1 MNIYSNALLC
11 TDFSKASV
19 AAAEK
24 ANEIATTLGA
34 DLTVLHVVTYI
45 PPQYAAIELPKELAT
60 VEYIIPQAEQ
70 HLSNWCTQHD
80 LENGKQVIK
89 TGNAKREIS
98 DYIKQNGIDLVVIGD
113 RGESEILQ
121 PFGSVANYVI
131 QHSDCDVLVAR

>member
-11 TDFSKASV
+11 TDFSKPSV

-80 LENGKQVIK
+80 LDNATQVIK
-89 TGNAKREIS
+89 TGNAKRTIT
-98 DYIKQNGIDLVVIGD
+98 DYVEQNGIDLVVIGD
-113 RGESEILQ
+113 RGESELLQ
-121 PFGSVANYVI
+121 PFGSVANFVI
-131 QHSDCDVLVAR
+131 QHSGCDVLVVR

>member
-1 MNIYSNALLC
+1 MNIYSNALIC
-11 TDFSKASV
+11 TDFSKPSI

-34 DLTVLHVVTYI
+34 DLTILHVVTYI
-45 PPQYAAIELPKELAT
+45 PPNYASIELPKELAT

-70 HLSNWCTQHD
+70 HLDNWCTQHD
-80 LENGKQVIK
+80 LGNGNQVVK
-89 TGNAKREIS
+89 TGNAKREIT
-98 DYIKQNGIDLVVIGD
+98 DFINQNGIDLVVIGD